1 MARKPK
7 KTQTAPP
14 AAKMRPAA
22 SSKSP
27 PTDALPWPFVEVHW
41 SDATSESNWR
51 AQNDLPQVTG
61 IITRGWL
68 VRTTKV
74 CVTIAAS
81 LASMRAD
88 PGMEV
93 AALDCGEIITIP
105 RGCIVEIIGLS
116 ISRAHK
122 KKVTLN

>member
-1 MARKPK
+1 MAPK
-7 KTQTAPP
+7 KTPKAPP
-14 AAKMRPAA
+14 AAKMRPIATTA
-22 SSKSP
+22 TP
-27 PTDALPWPFVEVHW
+27 ADTDALPWPFVEIHW

-51 AQNDLPQVTG
+51 AQTDLPQVTG

-81 LASMRAD
+81 LASMSAK

-93 AALDCGEIITIP
+93 SSLDCGEIITIP